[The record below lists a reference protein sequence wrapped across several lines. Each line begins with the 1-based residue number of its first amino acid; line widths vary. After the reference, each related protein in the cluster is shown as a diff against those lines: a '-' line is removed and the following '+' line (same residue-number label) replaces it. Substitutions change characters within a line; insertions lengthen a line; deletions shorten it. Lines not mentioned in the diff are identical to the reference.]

1 MPKVDPNLRKVLD
14 TLSESEGVQH
24 PSQDIETLRSI
35 IDRLNPQGR
44 VRAER
49 GGPPLGGTIP
59 ASEAER
65 LRAERDSLA
74 AERAALEDRV
84 ARLEGAEPVG
94 GLSLLDEEEEEPLD
108 EVVAFERV
116 DLAGFEADVP
126 EEEEELM
133 EFESVPRAAPSWAD
147 EEGRW
152 PEDEGAWEEPGEWGE
167 TPAVDWDEGPGE
179 IAGIE
184 TDADAAETLEDE
196 EGPLTATPAW
206 ERPGRAE
213 VTGEGAWDDGLEPH
227 DTIEVS
233 AEEDLSEEELDARTQ
248 ADLRELEAQLAS
260 LEEEMERRS
269 KGQKKT

>member
-49 GGPPLGGTIP
+49 GGPPLGGTTP
-59 ASEAER
+59 TSEAER
-65 LRAERDSLA
+65 LRAERDALA
-74 AERAALEDRV
+74 AERAALEERV
-84 ARLEGAEPVG
+84 ARLEGGEPVG
-94 GLSLLDEEEEEPLD
+94 GLSLLDDEDEEPLD

-116 DLAGFEADVP
+116 DLAGFDAGAPEA
-126 EEEEELM
+126 EEELM
-133 EFESVPRAAPSWAD
+133 EFENVPRAAPSWAD
-147 EEGRW
+147 DEGRW
-152 PEDEGAWEEPGEWGE
+152 PEDEGAWEGPDD
-167 TPAVDWDEGPGE
+167 TPSVDWDEGPGE
-179 IAGIE
+179 IAGI
-184 TDADAAETLEDE
+184 DNDDAADTLEDD
-196 EGPLTATPAW
+196 EGPLAASPAW
-206 ERPGRAE
+206 ERPGQAE
-213 VTGEGAWDDGLEPH
+213 VTGEAPWDDGLEPH
-227 DTIEVS
+227 DTIDDS
-233 AEEDLSEEELDARTQ
+233 AEDGLSDEDLDARTQ